1 MLQDTITGDLTVAMK
16 AKEALKVEVLR
27 GLKAAFTN
35 ELVATKRKP
44 TDPLPDEDAL
54 GVIRREVKKRKEA
67 FEAFTSGNRPEL
79 AEKEEKERLMLEVYL
94 PALMSKDDIAKIAT
108 AKKTEMGVSD
118 KKEMGKFMG
127 ALMKDLAGKADGAD
141 VKEVVQKLFE

>member
-1 MLQDTITGDLTVAMK
+1 MLQDTISSDLTTAMK

-44 TDPLPDEDAL
+44 TDPLPDEDAIS
-54 GVIRREVKKRKEA
+54 VIRREVKKRKEA
-67 FEAFTSGNRPEL
+67 FEAFTGGNRPEL
-79 AEKEEKERLMLEVYL
+79 ADKEEKERVILEVYL
-94 PALMSKDDIAKIAT
+94 PTLMSKDAIEKIAE

-118 KKEMGKFMG
+118 KKDMGRFMG

-141 VKEVVQKLFE
+141 VREVVQKLFE

>member
-1 MLQDTITGDLTVAMK
+1 MLQDTITSNLTTAMK

-67 FEAFTSGNRPEL
+67 SEAFKAGNRPEL
-79 AEKEEKERLMLEVYL
+79 ANKEDAERVILETYL
-94 PALMSKDDIAKIAT
+94 PALMGQEAIMKIVE
-108 AKKTEMGVSD
+108 AKKVEMGITD
-118 KKEMGKFMG
+118 KKDMGRFMG
-127 ALMKDLAGKADGAD
+127 AVMKDLAGKADGGD
-141 VKEVVQKLFE
+141 VKAVVEKLFQ